1 MQYHLLIGRS
11 CQESRGCKRGI
22 GPLGGISWGGTV
34 SNFCWLL
41 VFNVFFNLLT
51 FANEELKLI
60 KSSVVPS
67 YSKQKEYFSA

>member
-34 SNFCWLL
+34 SNVGYLYLMFFQFIDFCERGTKI
-41 VFNVFFNLLT
+41 N
-51 FANEELKLI
+51 
-60 KSSVVPS
+60 
-67 YSKQKEYFSA
+67 